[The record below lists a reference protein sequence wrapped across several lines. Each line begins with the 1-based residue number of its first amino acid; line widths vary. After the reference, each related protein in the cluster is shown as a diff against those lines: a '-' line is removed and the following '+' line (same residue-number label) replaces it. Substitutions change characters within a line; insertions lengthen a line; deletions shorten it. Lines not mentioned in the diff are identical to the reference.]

1 MQVAPLISQWLYM
14 DVPGCTLRYLFLP
27 VCRFLTQKP
36 ISGLGQMLGPLN
48 AGVLRALRYAVLINH
63 LRCSTVPQSVVLFI
77 SGLDGMGSVSLDAQV
92 IN

>member
-1 MQVAPLISQWLYM
+1 MFLA
-14 DVPGCTLRYLFLP
+14 VPCGTCFYLALP
-27 VCRFLTQKP
+27 GCRFLTQKP

-63 LRCSTVPQSVVLFI
+63 LRCSTLPQSVVLFI

>member
-1 MQVAPLISQWLYM
+1 
-14 DVPGCTLRYLFLP
+14 
-27 VCRFLTQKP
+27 
-36 ISGLGQMLGPLN
+36 MLGPLN

-63 LRCSTVPQSVVLFI
+63 LRCSTLPQSVVLFI